1 MVVMIRELT
10 TTRTGIHQLI
20 STQICIFLTILRK
33 CKCIRYRL
41 KAVNKQLENA
51 MNNQKIEGRLMDYF
65 TKASHNQLKQE
76 LEESRQITELCYAML
91 LGSVLLNIVL
101 AWLIFNG

>member
-1 MVVMIRELT
+1 
-10 TTRTGIHQLI
+10 
-20 STQICIFLTILRK
+20 
-33 CKCIRYRL
+33 
-41 KAVNKQLENA
+41 